1 MAGASGLLACC
12 PMMLS
17 KLPRVQPWAA
27 RVGSLIWGATFA
39 DLLSYSVPL
48 NHSATDK
55 LLRKRWGIAFYSV
68 WFYFFGAKWRDEDG
82 TFHLCSGQISSLT
95 TWPMHISSGCRP
107 RSTYIPSTR
116 NMLDIVLGAQAWGD
130 VAEVHLF
137 GDYLNLHGHSIAARG
152 ERRAREGKGRHKRT
166 WNQWR
171 GEKRKRR

>member
-1 MAGASGLLACC
+1 
-12 PMMLS
+12 MLS
-17 KLPRVQPWAA
+17 NDALKTPKASSREQHVLVAWFEELPLLT
-27 RVGSLIWGATFA
+27 SCHILFNLII
-39 DLLSYSVPL
+39 VPL
-48 NHSATDK
+48 INCWGRDEE
-55 LLRKRWGIAFYSV
+55 LLFI
-68 WFYFFGAKWRDEDG
+68 WFDSIFFGAKWRDEDG